1 MTIFKTIIIL
11 FLTTSNLYAKNKKFE
26 KEYQAIDCKARGGK
40 TEVAIKGGRID
51 CETKHFVIE
60 YDFASKWAEFLG
72 QVSYY
77 SAVKDKF
84 GFCILILENKKD
96 YKYLKKLKY
105 TINYHD
111 LYIKIKVDEIKN
123 LN

>member
-1 MTIFKTIIIL
+1 MTIFKIIIIL
-11 FLTTSNLYAKNKKFE
+11 FLATGNLYAKNKKFE
-26 KEYQAIDCKARGGK
+26 KEYQAIDCKARNGK
-40 TEVAIKGGRID
+40 AEVVVKGGRID

-60 YDFASKWAEFLG
+60 YDLARKWAECLG
-72 QVSYY
+72 QALYY

-84 GFCILILENKKD
+84 GLCSLIIENKKD
-96 YKYLKKLKY
+96 YKYLKKLKD

-111 LYIKIKVDEIKN
+111 LYIKVDEIKN

>member
-1 MTIFKTIIIL
+1 MTIFKIIIIL
-11 FLTTSNLYAKNKKFE
+11 FLATGNLYAKNKKFE

-60 YDFASKWAEFLG
+60 YDFARKWPECLG
-72 QVSYY
+72 QVLSY

-84 GFCILILENKKD
+84 GLCILILEKEKD
-96 YKYLKKLKY
+96 FKYVKKLEEA
-105 TINYHD
+105 IDYHNPYVGSD
-111 LYIKIKVDEIKN
+111 VIKN

>member
-1 MTIFKTIIIL
+1 MIIFKIIIIL

-26 KEYQAIDCKARGGK
+26 KEYQAIDCEARGGK

-60 YDFASKWAEFLG
+60 YDFARKWHECLG
-72 QVSYY
+72 QVLYY

-84 GFCILILENKKD
+84 GLCSLIIENKKD
-96 YKYLKKLKY
+96 YKYLKKLKD

-111 LYIKIKVDEIKN
+111 LYIKVDEIKN

>member
-40 TEVAIKGGRID
+40 TEVAIKV
-51 CETKHFVIE
+51 TK
-60 YDFASKWAEFLG
+60 DGLNAQG
-72 QVSYY
+72 
-77 SAVKDKF
+77 
-84 GFCILILENKKD
+84 KKD
-96 YKYLKKLKY
+96 YKYLKKLKDA
-105 TINYHD
+105 INYHD
-111 LYIKIKVDEIKN
+111 LYIKIDEIKN